1 MTQMFYII
9 LMNHRRWSSTAQH
22 IADVHAVRRHDDGRA
37 QLEVPAT
44 VPVLLI
50 LSKQH
55 SPVLVVI
62 YDTIGQWSDLH
73 NEGSKSSLL
82 MMPVHRQFQ
91 SFYVVLSVSLSRLT
105 TWVVV

>member
-22 IADVHAVRRHDDGRA
+22 IADVHAVRHDGRA

-44 VPVLLI
+44 VRVLLI

-105 TWVVV
+105 KWVVV